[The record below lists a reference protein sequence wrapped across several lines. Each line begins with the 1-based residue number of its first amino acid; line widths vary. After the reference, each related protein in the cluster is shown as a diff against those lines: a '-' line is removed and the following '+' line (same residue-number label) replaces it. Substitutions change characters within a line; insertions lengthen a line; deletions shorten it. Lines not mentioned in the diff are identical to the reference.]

1 MISICIPTYNTDC
14 SALLKSLHAQLDGLS
29 DNAEVILLDDGCHEF
44 ADLNKK
50 NAKLYGVIYFKNKK
64 NLGRIKSR
72 MKLASSSRNTWLLF
86 LDADMI
92 PVADNFIAKYCK
104 NIAKDKHEVYVG
116 GHCYKK
122 NNSLLSLRQNYGNAR
137 EDVDYRLRNK
147 NPYNHVFF
155 GNIVIKKKL
164 FNTIFSTHLDC
175 PYGEDIYLSG
185 MLHKLQVAVL
195 HLNNKT
201 FHLGIENNATFIL
214 KIEEAANT
222 VAQLFRDN
230 NIDKSQSKLVNYY
243 HFLTHYK
250 LTSITYFAL
259 AVIHPILKKSLLWF
273 ANPLFFV
280 DLFRLY
286 HFMKHFRNGN

>member
-1 MISICIPTYNTDC
+1 MLSVCIPAFNTNCGDLLEALHYQIRLLEDTVEVLLGDDC
-14 SALLKSLHAQLDGLS
+14 STLFQ
-29 DNAEVILLDDGCHEF
+29 NE
-44 ADLNKK
+44 N
-50 NAKLYGVIYFKNKK
+50 KNKCDEFGFK
-64 NLGRIKSR
+64 YFNNSVNKGRIGTRLELAKKS
-72 MKLASSSRNTWLLF
+72 AYDWILF
-86 LDADMI
+86 LDADML

-122 NNSLLSLRQNYGNAR
+122 NNSLLSLRQNYGNSR

-147 NPYNHVFF
+147 NTYCHVFF
-155 GNIVIKKKL
+155 GNIVIKKRL
-164 FNTIFSTHLDC
+164 FNTIFSTYLDC
-175 PYGEDIYLSG
+175 SYGEDIYLSG
-185 MLHKLQVAVL
+185 MLRKLQVAVL

-201 FHLGIENNATFIL
+201 LHLGIENNATFIL

-243 HFLTHYK
+243 HFLTRYK
-250 LTSITYFAL
+250 LTSTTYFAL

-286 HFMKHFRNGN
+286 HFMKHLRYGH

>member
-14 SALLKSLHAQLDGLS
+14 TALLEALS
-29 DNAEVILLDDGCHEF
+29 RELNTINKEIEVLVADDGSTLFNDVNRSECKRHGFTYLHSDSNE
-44 ADLNKK
+44 
-50 NAKLYGVIYFKNKK
+50 
-64 NLGRIKSR
+64 GRVKVR
-72 MKLASSSRNTWLLF
+72 MRLASKSKSKWIFF
-86 LDADMI
+86 LDADML
-92 PVADNFIAKYCK
+92 PVTDNLIGKYCK

-122 NNSLLSLRQNYGNAR
+122 NNSLFSLRQNYGNAR
-137 EDVDYRLRNK
+137 EDIDHRLRNK

-164 FNTIFSTHLDC
+164 FNTIFSTYLDC
-175 PYGEDIYLSG
+175 SYGEDIYLSG
-185 MLHKLQVAVL
+185 MLRKLHVAVL

-201 FHLGIENNATFIL
+201 FHLGVENNAAFIL

-222 VAQLFRDN
+222 AAQLFRDN
-230 NIDKSQSKLVNYY
+230 NIDKSQSKLVTYY
-243 HFLTHYK
+243 HFLTRYK
-250 LTSITYFAL
+250 LASTTYL
-259 AVIHPILKKSLLWF
+259 VLVLIHPILKRSLLWF

-286 HFMKHFRNGN
+286 HFLKYIRYGH